1 MATQDIPERVT
12 QRVLSR
18 VRREGT
24 CIVSTYSRGSHGY
37 AQVGWT
43 EPGAKRSTMALCHRV
58 VWIAAHG
65 PIPEGMHVDHICR
78 NRPCINIDHLQLLTH
93 AENSAQGGA
102 TIRERFTHCK
112 RGHDIAVYGKQ
123 NATQRYCGECARL
136 RYHWRKAATTAER
149 VQ

>member
-1 MATQDIPERVT
+1 MATQDIPEVVT
-12 QRVLSR
+12 QRVLFR
-18 VRREGT
+18 VKREGT

-65 PIPEGMHVDHICR
+65 RIPEGMHVDHICR

-102 TIRERFTHCK
+102 TMRERYTHCK
-112 RGHDIAVYGKQ
+112 RGHDMAVYGMV
-123 NATQRYCGECARL
+123 AGDRRYCGECTRIRYRL
-136 RYHWRKAATTAER
+136 RKLAEDGAR
-149 VQ
+149 